1 MNHIYK
7 QQYSAGYHPA
17 MAKYLP
23 GPQGGPQS
31 VVIRQV
37 IGENQTEKVLEVP
50 VSIPP
55 QHPAVEQIID
65 VLVRRPRITSVETIF
80 NQVIVC
86 GDLEIKALYVAC
98 LPNQPVHAVEVR
110 GVRFAAAVPVN
121 GAYWGMDAEAR
132 AAVEYVDYDCDPA
145 SRAYWYKQNQYGYYS
160 GAGYPPPAPV
170 PGAATWGL
178 PPYCNKFSVT
188 VVLQVFA
195 KVLADRQVIIYPGAY
210 PGLPPVP
217 QG

>member
-7 QQYSAGYHPA
+7 PQYSTGYHPA

-50 VSIPP
+50 VRIPP

-110 GVRFAAAVPVN
+110 GS
-121 GAYWGMDAEAR
+121 D
-132 AAVEYVDYDCDPA
+132 
-145 SRAYWYKQNQYGYYS
+145 S
-160 GAGYPPPAPV
+160 PPPYRSTELTGVWTPR
-170 PGAATWGL
+170 PGRPWNTLIMTAIRPAGPIGTNRINTVITATPATLHPHRCRAQRPGVCRL
-178 PPYCNKFSVT
+178 IATN
-188 VVLQVFA
+188 
-195 KVLADRQVIIYPGAY
+195 LA
-210 PGLPPVP
+210 
-217 QG
+217 